1 MIIILG
7 VMLKIQKKVLALKFM
22 YFMYLFKCQI
32 ILDVQDG
39 EKLKTFSKKIKE
51 NISLF
56 MKFVNSSTTTLTR
69 KLNKISRD
77 YRYVIR
83 TLAVEKKTLKVF
95 FYKNSKKEVLIAT
108 FICEYMSICMYVCIS
123 AKPGFWNWFKNRII
137 NDLATYAICW

>member
-1 MIIILG
+1 MIIIILG
-7 VMLKIQKKVLALKFM
+7 VMLKIQKKVFYSFLNSYILCM
-22 YFMYLFKCQI
+22 YKCKI
-32 ILDVQDG
+32 VLDIQDG
-39 EKLKTFSKKIKE
+39 EKLKSFSKKIKE

-95 FYKNSKKEVLIAT
+95 IYKNTL
-108 FICEYMSICMYVCIS
+108 
-123 AKPGFWNWFKNRII
+123 
-137 NDLATYAICW
+137 